1 MNKANL
7 IRVSYLLKRAGL
19 IQEFPL
25 TPQMRHILMRGSA
38 VHRYSIGLDTAF
50 DHGGEAVAKKH
61 IETFPRNLQVYGRA
75 ILDFRKKFDVHYVR
89 VEQRIDDPAL
99 RLTGCP
105 DRVGTWLHPAEGVG
119 HNAVFDYKTGNE
131 YDWHRL
137 QLALY
142 SILIERDASEK
153 NYNVY
158 QDNPFFVTK
167 RVSVYLGK
175 DGTSRTVVHDNKKDI
190 AEAWSLIQRYLINE
204 SEVTINAS
212 Q

>member
-1 MNKANL
+1 MNKENL

-50 DHGGEAVAKKH
+50 DNGGESEAKKY
-61 IETFPRNLQVYGRA
+61 IETFPLNLQVYGQS
-75 ILDFRKKFDVHYVR
+75 ILDFRKKFDVNYVR

-105 DRVGTWLHPAEGVG
+105 DRVGTWLHPSEGVG

-131 YDWHRL
+131 YNWHRL

-142 SILIERDASEK
+142 SILIERDP
-153 NYNVY
+153 NY
-158 QDNPFFVTK
+158 PFFITK
-167 RVSVYLGK
+167 RISVYLGK

-204 SEVTINAS
+204 NEVTINANK
-212 Q
+212 

>member
-1 MNKANL
+1 M
-7 IRVSYLLKRAGL
+7 YKR
-19 IQEFPL
+19 Q
-25 TPQMRHILMRGSA
+25 
-38 VHRYSIGLDTAF
+38 
-50 DHGGEAVAKKH
+50 
-61 IETFPRNLQVYGRA
+61 
-75 ILDFRKKFDVHYVR
+75 
-89 VEQRIDDPAL
+89 
-99 RLTGCP
+99 
-105 DRVGTWLHPAEGVG
+105 VGTWLHPAEGVG

>member
-1 MNKANL
+1 MNKETL

-50 DHGGEAVAKKH
+50 DKGGEVEAKKN
-61 IETFPRNLQVYGRA
+61 IESFPSNLRVYGQA
-75 ILDFRKKFDVHYVR
+75 ILDFRKKFDVLYTR

-105 DRVGTWLHPAEGVG
+105 DRVGTFLHPAEGVG

-142 SILIERDASEK
+142 SILIERDT
-153 NYNVY
+153 NH
-158 QDNPFFVTK
+158 PFFITK

-175 DGTSRTVVHDNKKDI
+175 DGTSRTVIHDNKKDI

-204 SEVTINAS
+204 SEVTTNA
-212 Q
+212 